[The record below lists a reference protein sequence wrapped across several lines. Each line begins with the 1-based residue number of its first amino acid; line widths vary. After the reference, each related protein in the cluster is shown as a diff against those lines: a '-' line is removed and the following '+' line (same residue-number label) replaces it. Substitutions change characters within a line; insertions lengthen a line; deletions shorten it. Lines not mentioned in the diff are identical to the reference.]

1 MVTIIKEPHHVALDA
16 LEDLLRQ
23 VDLAIEVGDVMEA
36 VAAARSVTEID
47 FTSLQHLT
55 CGGFNAVDRL
65 CAESQEFSA
74 AHTDAFFSAA
84 AELKSAYQGRSA

>member
-23 VDLAIEVGDVMEA
+23 VDLAIEEGRNTEA
-36 VAAARSVTEID
+36 AIAARSVTEVD

-55 CGGFNAVDRL
+55 HGGFNAVDRL
-65 CAESQEFSA
+65 CAEAMEFSA
-74 AHTDAFFSAA
+74 MHTDAFFSAA
-84 AELKSAYQGRSA
+84 ADLKSAYQGRQ